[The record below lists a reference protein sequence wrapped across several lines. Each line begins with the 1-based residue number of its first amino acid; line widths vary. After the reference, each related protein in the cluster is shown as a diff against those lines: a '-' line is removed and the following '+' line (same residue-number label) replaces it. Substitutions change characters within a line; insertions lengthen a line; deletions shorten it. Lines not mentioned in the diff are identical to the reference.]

1 MANVVVA
8 RYADGR
14 TVKGTS
20 LDVDVNRPRCHV
32 RTSDGTMIEIALS
45 DLKALF
51 FVKSLEGDSGH
62 VEAREVPANDPRLR
76 GGRLVEV
83 GFRDGEKIVGIAT
96 RYPPVKPLFFLIP
109 VDTASNNVRILVN
122 QAHIEWM
129 TPAPVPGGA

>member
-32 RTSDGTMIEIALS
+32 RTADGTMVEIALAE
-45 DLKALF
+45 LKALF
-51 FVKSLEGDSGH
+51 FVKSLEGDPDH
-62 VEAREVPANDPRLR
+62 VEAHEVPPGDPRLR
-76 GGRLVEV
+76 GGRLVEI

-96 RYPPVKPLFFLIP
+96 RYPPLKPLFFIVP
-109 VDTASNNVRILVN
+109 VDVASNNLRILVN
-122 QAHIEWM
+122 QAHIERM
-129 TPAPVPGGA
+129 TPGALPGEA